1 MAKVFKDYCGILT
14 EESIRKNFILIYE
27 LLDEMMDFGYPQIT
41 STEMLKNCVHN
52 EATIVTPTGATPSSM
67 MMSMSSRTKPS
78 TASNIPIA
86 MGAARSGKQ
95 KNEIY
100 VDIIERLTVLF
111 NANGYVVNSSIDG
124 SIQMKSFLAGNPEL
138 RLALNE
144 DLVIGK
150 GGQYGSVVLDDCNF
164 HECVHLDEF
173 ESGRTLHFLPPDGEF
188 VVLNY
193 RITADFRTP
202 FRIFPSLE
210 EAGPYKLEMVCMVRA
225 DIPEGN
231 HGTNVQIRIPVPRA
245 TTGATTELAVDVPG
259 SSAEYNAAEKKVIWT
274 IKKFP
279 GGSEMSI
286 RVKITL
292 DQAVTPAHKREV
304 GPVALA
310 FEIPMYN
317 VSNLQVRYLRISE
330 THKSYN
336 PYRWVRY
343 ITQSTSYVCRL

>member
-1 MAKVFKDYCGILT
+1 
-14 EESIRKNFILIYE
+14 
-27 LLDEMMDFGYPQIT
+27 
-41 STEMLKNCVHN
+41 MLKSCVHN
-52 EATIVTPTGATPSSM
+52 EATIVTATGATPGSM
-67 MMSMSSRTKPS
+67 LMSMSSRTKS
-78 TASNIPIA
+78 SASSNVPVA
-86 MGAARSGKQ
+86 MGGTKGS

-111 NANGYVVNSSIDG
+111 NANGVVVNSSIDG

-173 ESGRTLHFLPPDGEF
+173 ESSRTLHFFPPDGEF

-193 RITADFRTP
+193 RVTADFRAP
-202 FRIFPSLE
+202 FRLFPVLQE
-210 EAGPYKLEMVCMVRA
+210 IDAYKLELVCTVRA
-225 DIPEGN
+225 DMPEAN
-231 HGTNVQIRIPVPRA
+231 HGTNVQIRIPMPRCTVSA
-245 TTGATTELAVDVPG
+245 HTETSVDVPG
-259 SSAEYNAAEKKVIWT
+259 CSAEYNNTEKRVIWT
-274 IKKFP
+274 VRKFP

-286 RVKITL
+286 RIKITL
-292 DQAVTPAHKREV
+292 DQAITAAHKREI
-304 GPVALA
+304 GPIALA

-343 ITQSTSYVCRL
+343 ITQSSSYVCRL